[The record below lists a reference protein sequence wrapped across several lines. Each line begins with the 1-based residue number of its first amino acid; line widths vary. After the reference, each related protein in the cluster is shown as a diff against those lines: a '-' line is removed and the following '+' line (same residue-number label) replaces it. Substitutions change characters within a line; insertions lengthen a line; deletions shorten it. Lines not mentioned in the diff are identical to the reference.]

1 MSNNIKALR
10 LSRAWSQEQLAEL
23 SSLSVRT
30 IQRIE
35 NGGQASLE
43 TMSAIAAAFDL
54 NVTDLYNDNESDGE
68 PEDALNTR
76 ILEAKRRVAREYRFY
91 RSVLVWAIV
100 CTGLAAI
107 NWLTSPGQNWF
118 LWPTLI
124 WGALLVMGGLRL
136 FLLKGWLERRQQQRL
151 QQLLRK

>member
-1 MSNNIKALR
+1 M
-10 LSRAWSQEQLAEL
+10 
-23 SSLSVRT
+23 
-30 IQRIE
+30 
-35 NGGQASLE
+35 
-43 TMSAIAAAFDL
+43 
-54 NVTDLYNDNESDGE
+54 E

-91 RSVLVWAIV
+91 RSVLLSASSGSPSDSLSLYKSVTLRSNAAAIALMV
-100 CTGLAAI
+100 SRLALAAI

>member
-1 MSNNIKALR
+1 MSNSIKALR

-30 IQRIE
+30 VQRIE

-43 TMSAIAAAFDL
+43 TLSAIAAAFGLEVSDL
-54 NVTDLYNDNESDGE
+54 HHGAAAEAEQGEALDL
-68 PEDALNTR
+68 R
-76 ILEAKRRVAREYRFY
+76 IQEARQQVEREYRYY
-91 RSVLVWAIV
+91 RSLLIWAVV
-100 CTGLAAI
+100 CAGLALI
-107 NWLTSPGQNWF
+107 NLLSGARTHWF

-124 WGALLVMGGLRL
+124 WGALLALGGLRL
-136 FLLKGWLERRQQQRL
+136 FVLRGWLERRQQQRL